1 MRIED
6 IVEAPFIPLSV
17 ILRAHAARRG
27 DAIALA
33 DEATRLSWAAMDA
46 MLDRVATALQREGV
60 AANEPVAIAAS
71 NAVNTG
77 LAFLGALRAGAV
89 AAPFDEVRGVKG
101 LSIVGKA
108 GDPVLAAADGR
119 VVYAGSGLRGY
130 GSLVS
135 VKHNSTVLTAYAHN
149 QTLLV
154 KEDQAVRRGQRIAEM
169 GSSDADQVKLHFEIR
184 RLGKPLD
191 PARLL
196 PAR

>member
-71 NAVNTG
+71 NAITTAPANDSVI
-77 LAFLGALRAGAV
+77 AGVVQV
-89 AAPFDEVRGVKG
+89 APTREG
-101 LSIVGKA
+101 I
-108 GDPVLAAADGR
+108 AAANQRDG
-119 VVYAGSGLRGY
+119 YA
-130 GSLVS
+130 
-135 VKHNSTVLTAYAHN
+135 
-149 QTLLV
+149 
-154 KEDQAVRRGQRIAEM
+154 
-169 GSSDADQVKLHFEIR
+169 
-184 RLGKPLD
+184 
-191 PARLL
+191 
-196 PAR
+196 